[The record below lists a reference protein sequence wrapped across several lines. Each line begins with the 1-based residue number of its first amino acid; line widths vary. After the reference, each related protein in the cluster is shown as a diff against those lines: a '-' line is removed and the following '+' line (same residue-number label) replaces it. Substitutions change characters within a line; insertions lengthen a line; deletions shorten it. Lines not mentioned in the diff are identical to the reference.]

1 MINQKKDIPPGLL
14 RIVKRGKPSK
24 KFFLLIGFSVFLLV
38 SGVWIVH
45 LYSHYFSTEVITKP
59 ASSIINTQK
68 DSSLVK
74 IKRNEETEIAQ
85 KKETKSQNKGI
96 KSERIED
103 TQRRYK
109 DINYRFVPKELP
121 FTSVDAFKG
130 VDYLY
135 RAQDFEQRG
144 FLSDAIN
151 EYKEYI
157 NYTGKADTMILNK
170 IAALYLLMSN
180 LREANHYAELAVKSN
195 QINKEVLINYG
206 VIKAK
211 MGELDKAEESFLKVL
226 SIEPD
231 NKTALFNLALLKEKK
246 GQHKEALN
254 LYERLYQL
262 GDYSV
267 APLIEKLKSY

>member
-1 MINQKKDIPPGLL
+1 
-14 RIVKRGKPSK
+14 
-24 KFFLLIGFSVFLLV
+24 
-38 SGVWIVH
+38 
-45 LYSHYFSTEVITKP
+45 
-59 ASSIINTQK
+59 IINTQK

-121 FTSVDAFKG
+121 FTSVNAFKG

-180 LREANHYAELAVKSN
+180 LKEANHYAELAVKSN

-246 GQHKEALN
+246 GQFKEALN